1 MFYRKLDMRKITRT
15 ILIATFVAGAH
26 LAYAAENAPEYKAKI
41 KVNGAKG
48 NTQPP
53 QHDKKLFIT
62 FDKSQAFA
70 KLMQEKLS
78 ERGYVVVQE
87 KAGADLTIN
96 FSGMFKLNGKN
107 ISTDVLKFAELDS
120 IAYKSEGETK
130 VTASLL
136 HAGATAGALGLSIIP
151 ITELGVWLSQV
162 TGVSGFF
169 NKMITGDPRGFCM
182 HENCEKI
189 EQRAIVTVNTT
200 NPDGSNGHIGMKLA
214 VSFDEKIVID
224 QVIER
229 VLAETLEYFPAST
242 NSK

>member
-1 MFYRKLDMRKITRT
+1 MRYLALAFLITGFS
-15 ILIATFVAGAH
+15 LAVPAAH
-26 LAYAAENAPEYKAKI
+26 GTENMPSYKAKI
-41 KVNGAKG
+41 TVNGAKG

-70 KLMQEKLS
+70 KLMQEKLA
-78 ERGYVVVQE
+78 ERGYAVVQE
-87 KAGADLTIN
+87 KSGADLTIN

-107 ISTDVLKFAELDS
+107 ISTDALKFAELDS